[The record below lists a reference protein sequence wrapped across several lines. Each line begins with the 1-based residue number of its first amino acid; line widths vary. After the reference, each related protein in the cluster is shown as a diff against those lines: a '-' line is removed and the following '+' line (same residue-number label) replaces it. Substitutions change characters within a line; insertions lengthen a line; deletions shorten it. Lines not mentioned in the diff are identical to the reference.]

1 LRLSWCVSATKGA
14 RLVGQARRYGPGN
27 AILLNKFLNEHR
39 KGGGNA
45 KRYRPDRTTE
55 TTSCANPKNA
65 CTTSVHEIDAGTDRP
80 QCQISDRILCDNS
93 ALHSGGGHYC
103 RIANW
108 GRQSKMAYPVDRYLL
123 IASTVCFLA
132 AVVHTLVELRAGVFR
147 PMRFNFF
154 AIGLGF
160 IFQTAFLWIRGQ
172 ELGRCPIT
180 NLFEVFVFLA
190 WSVALVYMLVGPAY
204 RLSLMGAFTAPL
216 VLLLQGFALIAPI
229 DTRHPVAV
237 PANSWLEFHASM
249 SLVAYG
255 AFALACIA
263 GVMYLLQER
272 QLKTHQLHSI
282 FYHLPPLTNLFAVI
296 TRLLWWG
303 FALYTVGIV
312 SGFFTGHPLPRIQ
325 VMAAIA
331 LWLLY
336 AAILQA
342 RHLQWLA
349 PRRVAALCIIG
360 FSAALALLW
369 GITFTAELHH
379 VP

>member
-1 LRLSWCVSATKGA
+1 
-14 RLVGQARRYGPGN
+14 
-27 AILLNKFLNEHR
+27 
-39 KGGGNA
+39 
-45 KRYRPDRTTE
+45 
-55 TTSCANPKNA
+55 
-65 CTTSVHEIDAGTDRP
+65 
-80 QCQISDRILCDNS
+80 
-93 ALHSGGGHYC
+93 
-103 RIANW
+103 
-108 GRQSKMAYPVDRYLL
+108 VDRYFL
-123 IASTVCFLA
+123 IASTLCFLA
-132 AVVHTLVELRAGVFR
+132 AVVHTVIELRAKLFR

-154 AIGLGF
+154 AIGVGF
-160 IFQTAFLWIRGQ
+160 IFQTCFLWVRGQ

-190 WSVALVYMLVGPAY
+190 WSVALAYILVGPAY
-204 RLSLMGAFTAPL
+204 RVSLMGAFTAPL
-216 VLLLQGFALIAPI
+216 VLLLQGFALVAPI
-229 DTRHPVAV
+229 DTRHSVTV
-237 PANSWLEFHASM
+237 PANSWLEFHASL

-272 QLKTHQLHSI
+272 QLKTHHLHSI
-282 FYHLPPLTNLFAVI
+282 FYHLPPLSNLFAVI

-312 SGFFTGHPLPRIQ
+312 SGFFTGHPLPHIQ
-325 VMAAIA
+325 IVAAIA

-342 RHLQWLA
+342 RHLKWLS
-349 PRRVAALCIIG
+349 PKRVAALCIVG
-360 FSAALALLW
+360 FSAALVLLW